1 MKRKI
6 FALALTAA
14 ATAMVTYSAS
24 RYVFERPVFGEN
36 VVVNTLRSNV
46 LGEDREVLVHLP
58 ESYSRE
64 AGQRFPVLY
73 VLDGSSQDIH
83 TAQSAALMAR
93 IGVMPEI
100 LVVGIPNVSGKGR
113 QRDYTPPGM
122 RQDIDKVDGP
132 EGKADQFIAFLKAE
146 LIPRIERDYR
156 TNGKRMLAGNSR
168 GALLVVYSLIA
179 EPALFDA
186 RFAHSPALWRDDD
199 AIVERLERFLAS
211 SPDLHGFLYLSL
223 GDEENEEMTKSF
235 KRAAASLEAQAP
247 PSLKWRADLTRGAN
261 HGNNAHL
268 ATPVGFHAFFADGGL
283 YDSHARPA
291 ASK

>member
-1 MKRKI
+1 MKRMI
-6 FALALTAA
+6 LALALTVTL
-14 ATAMVTYSAS
+14 TAMVTYSVS
-24 RYVFERPVFGEN
+24 RYIFERPLLGKN

-46 LGEDREVLVHLP
+46 LGEDREFLVHLP

-64 AGQRFPVLY
+64 AGQRYPVLY

-83 TAQSAALMAR
+83 TAESAALMAR

-122 RQDIDKVDGP
+122 RQDIDEDDGP
-132 EGKADQFIAFLKAE
+132 EGKGDQFLAFLKAE

-179 EPALFDA
+179 DPALFDA

-199 AIVERLERFLAS
+199 AIVARLERLLAS

-223 GDEENEEMTKSF
+223 GSEENEKMTKSF
-235 KRAAASLEAQAP
+235 QRAVASLDAHAP
-247 PSLKWRADLTRGAN
+247 PSLKWRAELTRGAN
-261 HGNNAHL
+261 HGNNAYL
-268 ATPVGFHAFFADGGL
+268 ATPLGFHALFAGGEL
-283 YDSHARPA
+283 SRFQVKPA